1 MNKNINTK
9 IIRDNTILIYFDGK
23 DDMKLAGDY
32 RKLLDKEKYIKA
44 SIKHG
49 RLALTT
55 VDKFD
60 LTDDKSTFFPHIS
73 DCEFQKF
80 MLNYCILK
88 HVPGVCLMDTGSE
101 FVDLRYTEA
110 DLKKIVNDL
119 AYLPVYNDK
128 PAEISNI
135 TDIYFNMNEYAPKDC
150 TIESLQCV
158 IKKGTLADMMRELKE
173 GNLPDQE
180 DFIEALIDRY
190 NDLIDKA
197 ARCAY
202 RRGFNAGS
210 IITNGIL
217 AMPAGKCRIEID
229 DDEDRIIERFK
240 LDDTCIFEEDDDFE
254 YE

>member
-9 IIRDNTILIYFDGK
+9 MIRDNTILIYFDGK

-55 VDKFD
+55 TDKID
-60 LTDDKSTFFPHIS
+60 LTDDKCTFFPHIS

-88 HVPGVCLMDTGSE
+88 HVPGVCLKETGDE
-101 FVDLRYTEA
+101 FIDLRYTEA
-110 DLKKIVNDL
+110 DFEKIVTDL
-119 AYLPVYNDK
+119 AYLPVYNDD

-158 IKKGTLADMMRELKE
+158 IKRGTLADMMRELKRDIA
-173 GNLPDQE
+173 PDNE
-180 DFIEALIDRY
+180 EYIEALVDRY

-202 RRGFNAGS
+202 RRGFNAGT

-217 AMPAGKCRIEID
+217 AVPAGKCRIEID
-229 DDEDRIIERFK
+229 DDEDRIIERIK
-240 LDDTCIFEEDDDFE
+240 LDETIIFENEDDE

>member
-9 IIRDNTILIYFDGK
+9 MIRDNTILIYFDGK

-55 VDKFD
+55 VDKID

-88 HVPGVCLMDTGSE
+88 HVPGVCLKDTGSE
-101 FVDLRYTEA
+101 FVDIRYTEA
-110 DLKKIVNDL
+110 DFEKIVTDL

-128 PAEISNI
+128 PAKISYI
-135 TDIYFNMNEYAPKDC
+135 TDIYYHINEYAPKDC

-158 IKKGTLADMMRELKE
+158 IKRGTLADMMRELKRDIA
-173 GNLPDQE
+173 PDNE
-180 DFIEALIDRY
+180 EYIEALVDRY

-202 RRGFNAGS
+202 RSGFNAGT

-217 AMPAGKCRIEID
+217 AVPAGKCRIEID
-229 DDEDRIIERFK
+229 NDEDRIIERFK
-240 LDDTCIFEEDDDFE
+240 LDETIIFENEDEDFE
-254 YE
+254 